1 VVLTAWHFVA
11 NNMSMLRQ
19 LMLLK
24 VGIGIIDTSITIEL
38 AAQGRLVLL
47 RVYGQRVIGDARLII
62 NLSIK

>member
-1 VVLTAWHFVA
+1 
-11 NNMSMLRQ
+11 
-19 LMLLK
+19 MLLE

>member
-19 LMLLK
+19 LMLLE

-38 AAQGRLVLL
+38 VAQGRLVLL